1 MYCSDCGSK
10 LCKESGKPCI
20 LSTGARH
27 LILSWLE
34 QQFLEKSVFNK
45 FYNFVPFDDWNA
57 WAVQVGLPT
66 LEELKILYPDEDLE
80 SLLFMVLDGL
90 ELSPELRSYFTEPFD
105 AEQIEA
111 EGFSEFNENF
121 TFDAKSLTREDVL
134 RYNKQPVNKLP
145 RPNYVKLN
153 IERINNE

>member
-20 LSTGARH
+20 LSTGARY

-45 FYNFVPFDDWNA
+45 SYNFVPFDDWDA
-57 WAVQVGLPT
+57 WASQVNLPT
-66 LEELKILYPDEDLE
+66 LEELGVLYPDEDLE

-90 ELSPELRSYFTEPFD
+90 DLSPELRSYFTEPFD

-111 EGFSEFNENF
+111 EGFTEFRQFEVFNG
-121 TFDAKSLTREDVL
+121 KSLTKEWL
-134 RYNKQPVNKLP
+134 LKYNKKPVNTLP
-145 RPNYVKLN
+145 RPVYVKLN
-153 IERINNE
+153 ERKSNE

>member
-1 MYCSDCGSK
+1 MYCTDCGSR
-10 LCKESGKPCI
+10 LCKELGKPCI
-20 LSTGARH
+20 FSTGARN

-111 EGFSEFNENF
+111 EGFTEFRQSESFVG
-121 TFDAKSLTREDVL
+121 KSLTKEVL
-134 RYNKQPVNKLP
+134 LKYNKKPVNTLP
-145 RPNYVKLN
+145 RPVYVKSN
-153 IERINNE
+153 ERNYNE